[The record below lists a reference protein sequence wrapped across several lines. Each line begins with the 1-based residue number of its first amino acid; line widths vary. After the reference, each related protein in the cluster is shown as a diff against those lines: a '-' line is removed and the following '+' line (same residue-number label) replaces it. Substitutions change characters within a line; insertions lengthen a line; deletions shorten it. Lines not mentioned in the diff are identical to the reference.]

1 LARKIIRKGEEKI
14 MRLETRYSTHPDD
27 SKFYTTDEIRDHYL
41 VEEVFIKNE
50 ANFVYSHN
58 DRIIAGGI
66 MPVDESVVLGVGKEL
81 GVEFFFQRREAGIIN
96 IGGPGKITL
105 DGVVFELN
113 QYDGL
118 YIGMGTK
125 DAEFVSTDSE
135 NPAKFYFNSSPAHRN
150 YPTRIITLEQANK
163 VHLGNAE
170 NLNERTINQYVH
182 PAVCESCQLVMGM
195 TNFEQ
200 GSVWNTMP
208 CHTHERRMEV
218 YFYFNLKENDR
229 VFHMMG
235 QPQETRHI
243 VVKNEQAII
252 SPSWSIHSGVGTGKY
267 TFIWG
272 MCGENI
278 EFTDMDHVDM
288 DDMR

>member
-1 LARKIIRKGEEKI
+1 
-14 MRLETRYSTHPDD
+14 MRLETRYSTHPED
-27 SKFYTTDEIRDHYL
+27 SRHYTTDKIRDHYL
-41 VEEVFIKNE
+41 VEEVFLPEE

-66 MPVDESVVLGVGKEL
+66 MPVKGSVILGVGKEL
-81 GVEFFFQRREAGIIN
+81 GVEFFFQRREGGIIN
-96 IGGPGKITL
+96 IGGAGQVKL
-105 DGVVFELN
+105 DGKVYDIG

-125 DAEFVSTDSE
+125 DVEFTSMDKE
-135 NPAKFYFNSSPAHRN
+135 NPAKYYFNSAPAHHSF
-150 YPTRIITLEQANK
+150 PTRIITLEQANK
-163 VHLGNAE
+163 VHLGSVE
-170 NLNERTINQYVH
+170 NLNKRTINQYVH

-195 TNFEQ
+195 TRLEE

-218 YFYFNLKENDR
+218 YFYFNLHENDK

-243 VVKNEQAII
+243 VVSNEQAII

-288 DDMR
+288 QDLR

>member
-1 LARKIIRKGEEKI
+1 MK
-14 MRLETRYSTHPDD
+14 LETRYSTHPDD
-27 SKFYTTDEIRDHYL
+27 SKFYTTEEIRDHYL
-41 VEEVFIKNE
+41 IEEVFAADD

-66 MPVDESVVLGVGKEL
+66 MPVKSGVILGAGKEL
-81 GVEFFFQRREAGIIN
+81 GTEFFFQRREGGIIN
-96 IGGPGKITL
+96 VGGAGKVKL
-105 DGVVFELN
+105 DGEVFDMN

-125 DAEFVSTDSE
+125 DVEFTSVDGE
-135 NPAKFYFNSSPAHRN
+135 NPAKFYFNSAPAHHSF
-150 YPTRIITLEQANK
+150 PTRIITLEQAKK
-163 VHLGNAE
+163 VHLGSVE
-170 NLNERTINQYVH
+170 NLNKRTINQYLH
-182 PAVCESCQLVMGM
+182 PDVLETCQLVMGM
-195 TNFEQ
+195 TNLEA

-218 YFYFNLKENDR
+218 YFYFNLNENDK

-243 VVKNEQAII
+243 VVSNEQAII
-252 SPSWSIHSGVGTGKY
+252 SPSWSIHSGVATGKY

-288 DDMR
+288 KDLR